1 MITTP
6 VPGLEP
12 LPAPGE
18 DALHPHTV
26 RLRADRPADP
36 RALLDSFGRIF
47 AGNDQDSVALLVGTS
62 GSTGIPKHTALS
74 ARALRASAEATEGFF
89 KGAGSEGSQW
99 LLALPAHYVA
109 GAQVLARSVLAG
121 TEPVIARS
129 VTEPVHFSPDVFL
142 RAVEQLSSTHRFVS
156 LVPTQLHKLLETARN
171 QPRTGKEIHAA
182 LRSFTGILLGGAPA
196 SADLLAAAQEL
207 GLNVVT
213 TYGSAETAGGCI
225 YSGRVL
231 PGVRVEL
238 IPEEG
243 MPSVPDSERVPAQ
256 VGRIW
261 ISGAHLAQGY
271 LDDPGR
277 TAEHFFAAVD
287 GTRWYRTDDYGL
299 LSAHAPG
306 EPRVLRVLG
315 RSDDIIITGGV
326 KISARAVAEVLE
338 SHPAVREACVIGLPD
353 ARWGTAIAAAVTL
366 VPSAHAAA
374 AAATPTENRP
384 ALNEELCA
392 LLRARCA
399 EKLGA
404 PAAPKLLSVLP
415 DFPLTSTGKPDRRE
429 IYSILDRDY
438 REALRG

>member
-1 MITTP
+1 MINTP

-18 DALHPHTV
+18 DALHPHAV

-36 RALLDSFGRIF
+36 RALLNSFGRIF

-62 GSTGIPKHTALS
+62 GSTGIPKRTALS

-89 KGAGSEGSQW
+89 KSAGSEASQW

-142 RAVEQLSSTHRFVS
+142 WAVEQLSSTRRFVS

-171 QPRTGKEIHAA
+171 EPRTGKEIHAA

-213 TYGSAETAGGCI
+213 TYGSAETAGGCV

-238 IPEEG
+238 VPEEG

-271 LDDPGR
+271 LGDPGR
-277 TAEHFFAAVD
+277 TAEHFFAAAD

-299 LSAHAPG
+299 LSTHAPG
-306 EPRVLRVLG
+306 EPCILRVLG

-326 KISARAVAEVLE
+326 KISARAVAEALE
-338 SHPAVREACVIGLPD
+338 SHPAVREALVCGLPD
-353 ARWGTAIAAAVTL
+353 ERWGSAVTAALTL
-366 VPSAHAAA
+366 VSPAEGAAMA
-374 AAATPTENRP
+374 LAENAELRE
-384 ALNEELCA
+384 ALRSLCIE
-392 LLRARCA
+392 R
-399 EKLGA
+399 LGVA
-404 PAAPKLLSVLP
+404 AAPKLLSILP

-438 REALRG
+438 REASRG

>member
-1 MITTP
+1 MINTP
-6 VPGLEP
+6 VPGLIP
-12 LPAPGE
+12 LSAPGE
-18 DALHPHTV
+18 DALHPHAV
-26 RLRADRPADP
+26 RLRADRPANP

-47 AGNDQDSVALLVGTS
+47 TGNDQDSIALLVGTS
-62 GSTGIPKHTALS
+62 GSTGTPKHTALS
-74 ARALRASAEATEGFF
+74 TRALRASAEATENFF
-89 KGAGSEGSQW
+89 DDGAGAAASQW

-121 TEPVIARS
+121 TVPVIARS
-129 VTEPVHFSPDVFL
+129 VTEPVHFTPEVFL
-142 RAVEQLSSTHRFVS
+142 QAVEQLSSARRFVS

-171 QPRTGKEIHAA
+171 EPRTGKEIHAA

-196 SADLLAAAQEL
+196 SADLLAAARKL

-213 TYGSAETAGGCI
+213 TYGSAETAGGCV
-225 YSGRVL
+225 YSGSVL

-238 IPEEG
+238 VPEEG
-243 MPSVPDSERVPAQ
+243 MPSVPDIEEKPAQ
-256 VGRIW
+256 IGHIW

-277 TAEHFFAAVD
+277 TAEHFFTAAD

-299 LSAHAPG
+299 LSARAPG
-306 EPRVLRVLG
+306 EPRLLRVLG

-338 SHPAVREACVIGLPD
+338 SHPAVREALVCGLPD
-353 ARWGTAIAAAVTL
+353 ARWGSAVAAALTL
-366 VPSAHAAA
+366 VPPATGAA
-374 AAATPTENRP
+374 
-384 ALNEELCA
+384 
-392 LLRARCA
+392 
-399 EKLGA
+399 GA
-404 PAAPKLLSVLP
+404 PAENVELREALRGLCVERLGVAAAPKLLSILP

-438 REALRG
+438 REAPRG

>member
-89 KGAGSEGSQW
+89 KSAGSEASQW

-142 RAVEQLSSTHRFVS
+142 RAVEQLSSTRRFVS

-171 QPRTGKEIHAA
+171 EPRTGEKIHAA

-225 YSGRVL
+225 YSCLLYTSLRRPDLPARHCVAQSAEHRAATRPAHRGLRRCRRRHLHDPGTRRAGPRRAIRSRGEPLLHGRGRSKHQPGAHGRRVWRRIGYRGAYSHTLAGEADPRRTTGYGYTEDCVRPTAGL
-231 PGVRVEL
+231 PGKYPVSGRRKGFSHL
-238 IPEEG
+238 NICR
-243 MPSVPDSERVPAQ
+243 PS
-256 VGRIW
+256 
-261 ISGAHLAQGY
+261 
-271 LDDPGR
+271 
-277 TAEHFFAAVD
+277 
-287 GTRWYRTDDYGL
+287 
-299 LSAHAPG
+299 APG
-306 EPRVLRVLG
+306 
-315 RSDDIIITGGV
+315 
-326 KISARAVAEVLE
+326 
-338 SHPAVREACVIGLPD
+338 AC
-353 ARWGTAIAAAVTL
+353 R
-366 VPSAHAAA
+366 
-374 AAATPTENRP
+374 
-384 ALNEELCA
+384 
-392 LLRARCA
+392 
-399 EKLGA
+399 
-404 PAAPKLLSVLP
+404 LSRQL
-415 DFPLTSTGKPDRRE
+415 
-429 IYSILDRDY
+429 
-438 REALRG
+438 

>member
-18 DALHPHTV
+18 DALHPHAV
-26 RLRADRPADP
+26 RLRADRPANP

-89 KGAGSEGSQW
+89 KGAGSEASQW

-121 TEPVIARS
+121 TDPVIARS

-142 RAVEQLSSTHRFVS
+142 RAVERLSSTRRFVS

-171 QPRTGKEIHAA
+171 EPRTGEEIHAA

-196 SADLLAAAQEL
+196 SADLLAAAQKL

-225 YSGRVL
+225 YSGRAL

-238 IPEEG
+238 VPEEG
-243 MPSVPDSERVPAQ
+243 MSSVPDSERVPAQ

-271 LDDPGR
+271 LGDPGR
-277 TAEHFFAAVD
+277 TAEHFFAAAD

-299 LSAHAPG
+299 LSTQAPG
-306 EPRVLRVLG
+306 EPCILRVLG

-326 KISARAVAEVLE
+326 KISARAVAEALE
-338 SHPAVREACVIGLPD
+338 SHPAVREALVCGLPD
-353 ARWGTAIAAAVTL
+353 ARWGSAVTAALTL
-366 VPSAHAAA
+366 VSPAEG
-374 AAATPTENRP
+374 AAT
-384 ALNEELCA
+384 ALAENEELREA
-392 LLRARCA
+392 LRSLCIER
-399 EKLGA
+399 LGVA
-404 PAAPKLLSVLP
+404 AAPKLLSILP

-438 REALRG
+438 REASRG